1 VTKEQ
6 KVKNVT
12 DIVEEA
18 RRFYT
23 QQEFSNMVF
32 AIWQG
37 LDGAKII
44 AVDGGVNDPVP

>member
-1 VTKEQ
+1 MTKQQ

-18 RRFYT
+18 RKHYT
-23 QQEFSNMVF
+23 QTEFANMVF

-37 LDGAKII
+37 LQGAE
-44 AVDGGVNDPVP
+44 AVAVEGNPPP